1 MNGSG
6 LVGKNPIS
14 SFSRGIASPYLAG
27 RFILGH
33 KKLIKYI
40 FIPFVINLVVFCIAV
55 YFGLGL
61 FDKIVTHYI
70 PQENA
75 WFWSL
80 LGYFLWGVAVVL
92 TAILVFFSFAVV
104 GNLIASPFNDI
115 LSERTEEI
123 LTGQCDDEP
132 FKLKAFIQ
140 DARRTFIDEGKKI
153 LFFVF
158 GMVLLLLLNL
168 IPVFGS
174 LLYPVLS
181 FLLTTFFL
189 AVEYT
194 GYIFSRK
201 RLTYKDQRRFIFSR
215 PALFFGFGTGLLCLL
230 AIPFLQFLCIP
241 LGVVGAM
248 QLYAELNGTN

>member
-6 LVGKNPIS
+6 LLKRNPIS
-14 SFSRGIASPYLAG
+14 SFSRGLASPYLAG
-27 RFILGH
+27 RFIFGH

-40 FIPFVINLVVFCIAV
+40 FIPFVINLVAFCIVV
-55 YFGLGL
+55 YLGLGL
-61 FDKIVTHYI
+61 FDKIITHYL
-70 PQENA
+70 PQEVT

-80 LGYFLWGVAVVL
+80 LGFFLWGLAVVL

-123 LTGQCDDEP
+123 LTGQSDEEP
-132 FKLKAFIQ
+132 FKLKVFLH
-140 DARRTFIDEGKKI
+140 DARRTFIDEVKKI
-153 LFFVF
+153 LIFVL
-158 GMVLLLLLNL
+158 GMALLLPLNL
-168 IPVFGS
+168 IPVLGS

-201 RLTYKDQRRFIFSR
+201 RLTYQDQRRFIFSH
-215 PALFFGFGTGLLCLL
+215 PALFFGFGTGLFCVL
-230 AIPFLQFLCIP
+230 AIPFFQFLCIP

-248 QLYAELNGTN
+248 QLYAELNGTS